1 MVLSDTTDRYKGLI
15 QRCEDICGLGATGIS
30 GNATLL
36 SQFVGWLNQWNGM
49 AASYAIQAFDG
60 HDFDD
65 KGYTTLPH
73 GTFSGATTR
82 DYNFDDT
89 YLMLKVK
96 LVNVTYTGNAADYV
110 SATPFDDA
118 QDLSVAI
125 KNSNVDDNFSRSTPK
140 YDLTA
145 QGFNLYPKF
154 TQAEVD
160 AGAKV
165 YVEWFRMPRVF
176 ATSGT
181 DTYQPCVDFQ
191 FHHFPAIGA
200 SYEYCKLYKPEVA
213 VSLRND
219 IYGNGANFKGLL
231 KEIQEWYSRKQPY
244 KRSLS
249 PLRQNNK

>member
-1 MVLSDTTDRYKGLI
+1 MYLSDTTNREKGLI

-36 SQFVGWLNQWNGM
+36 SQFVGWLNQWNGT

-65 KGYTTLPH
+65 KGYTTLPS
-73 GTFSGATTR
+73 GTFAGATTR

-96 LVNVTYTGNAADYV
+96 LVNVSYDGTNYV
-110 SATPFDDA
+110 PATPFDDA
-118 QDLSVAI
+118 QDLSISI
-125 KNSNVDDNFSRSTPK
+125 KDPNVDDNFSRSTPK
-140 YDLTA
+140 YDLTGN
-145 QGFNLYPKF
+145 GFKLYPAF
-154 TQAEVD
+154 TSAEVS

-176 ATSGT
+176 ATTGT

-191 FHHFPAIGA
+191 FHHFPAVGA
-200 SYEYCKLYKPEVA
+200 SYEYCKLYKPDVA

-244 KRSLS
+244 KRSLKAMS
-249 PLRQNNK
+249 QNNK